1 MVTNSRNHL
10 IFPAP
15 MAVPVQGQLWRRK
28 EEDKVRTYGCAS
40 GWKWSRKCP
49 SHWRWPTLWTQIKH
63 MQRNS
68 KAKTQRNH
76 ACKQPKPSHIS
87 CSNSS
92 SCPGTA
98 MAKKGGRQSYKFW
111 LSYKWILNPL
121 ALVWLTY
128 DRNPPQQLRTPCQT
142 ELWVVGMSWLDRS
155 NSNLFRPPVVLN
167 VGKVFQDYWRQPWP
181 KKNTLKISLCC
192 RI

>member
-40 GWKWSRKCP
+40 GWKWSRKSP
-49 SHWRWPTLWTQIKH
+49 SHGKWQTLRTQIKY

-76 ACKQPKPSHIS
+76 ACKQPKPSHVS

-92 SCPGTA
+92 SCPRTA
-98 MAKKGGRQSYKFW
+98 MAKKGGRQSYNFAT
-111 LSYKWILNPL
+111 SESWIHLHLFDLRMIEIFHNNC
-121 ALVWLTY
+121 ALPVKPSFGWSVCPGLIV
-128 DRNPPQQLRTPCQT
+128 PIPVCFALRFLRMSVKYSRIT
-142 ELWVVGMSWLDRS
+142 EGNHGQSE
-155 NSNLFRPPVVLN
+155 
-167 VGKVFQDYWRQPWP
+167 
-181 KKNTLKISLCC
+181 TH
-192 RI
+192 